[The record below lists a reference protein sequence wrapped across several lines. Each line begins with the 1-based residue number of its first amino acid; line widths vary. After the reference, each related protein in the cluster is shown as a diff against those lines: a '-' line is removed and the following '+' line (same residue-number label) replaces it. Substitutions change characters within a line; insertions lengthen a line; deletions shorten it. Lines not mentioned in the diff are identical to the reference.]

1 MEHFVFKESYY
12 NLYKRLLEEEG
23 ALTADA
29 FLIDLI
35 NYAYEGKH
43 INTADSYITA
53 LVEIIDFKELDDNDL
68 YELNEY

>member
-1 MEHFVFKESYY
+1 MEHFVFKKSYY
-12 NLYKRLLEEEG
+12 NLYKKLLEEDTS
-23 ALTADA
+23 TANT

-43 INTADSYITA
+43 INTAGSYMTA
-53 LVEIIDFKELDDNDL
+53 LVEVIDFKELDDNDL

>member
-1 MEHFVFKESYY
+1 MEHFVFKKSYY
-12 NLYKRLLEEEG
+12 NLYKKLLEKG

-35 NYAYEGKH
+35 GYAYEGKH
-43 INTADSYITA
+43 ISTADSYITT
-53 LVEIIDFKELDDNDL
+53 LVEVIDFKELDDTDL

>member
-1 MEHFVFKESYY
+1 MEHFVFKKSYY
-12 NLYKRLLEEEG
+12 NLYQKLLEKDTS
-23 ALTADA
+23 TANA

-43 INTADSYITA
+43 INTADSYMTA
-53 LVEIIDFKELDDNDL
+53 LVEVIDFKELDDNDL